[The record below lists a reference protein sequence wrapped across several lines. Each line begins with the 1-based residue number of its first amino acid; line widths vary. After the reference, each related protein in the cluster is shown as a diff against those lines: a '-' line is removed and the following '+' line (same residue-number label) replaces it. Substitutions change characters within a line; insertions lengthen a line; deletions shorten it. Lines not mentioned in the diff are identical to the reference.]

1 MMKNTL
7 TRLMTVLVVLSIVA
21 LSSHAQP
28 KGAKAPARDS
38 ATTNSAAR
46 NSADTT
52 TSKRSD
58 TEFSVQL
65 TGAYGFHR
73 TSFISLPPFEN
84 CCNGFSSTSAFGY
97 GAQLGLTLPLGSSG
111 LLLGARAGVMSLPAS
126 FTTTTTQKIYA
137 GQLQSVDA
145 VFEYTTNL
153 TWNGLTAGLGLE
165 YPLSSRLFIGAGVDG
180 MYVLSATYTQQERI
194 TSPTSAVV
202 YAETNDIVRDDRSG
216 NLDKYNSFVLGLNAA
231 ARLRVLEPNRS
242 GIRALD
248 LVARYNYALTPLYS
262 SGLTWTDS
270 QGSKTLQA
278 PYTLHYLSL
287 GIALVIL

>member
-1 MMKNTL
+1 MMNTL
-7 TRLMTVLVVLSIVA
+7 TRLMTVLVVLNVVA

-28 KGAKAPARDS
+28 KAAKAPARDS
-38 ATTNSAAR
+38 AAS

-73 TSFISLPPFEN
+73 TSFTSLPPFEN

-153 TWNGLTAGLGLE
+153 TWNGLTGGLALE
-165 YPLSSRLFIGAGVDG
+165 YPLSSRLFIGAGVEG

-202 YAETNDIVRDDRSG
+202 YSQTNDIVRDDRSG
-216 NLDKYNSFVLGLNAA
+216 NLDKYNAFVVGLNAA